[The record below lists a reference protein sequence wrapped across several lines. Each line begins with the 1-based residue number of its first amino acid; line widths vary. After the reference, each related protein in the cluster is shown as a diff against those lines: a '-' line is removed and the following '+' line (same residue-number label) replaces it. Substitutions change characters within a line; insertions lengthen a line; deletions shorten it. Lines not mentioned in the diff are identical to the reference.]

1 MAVTTTSVRQFQHN
15 SILDNAFGREPDFFS
30 AVLNTVNALVVVLDR
45 GGRIIHFNQA
55 CEKISGYPLDEVKGK
70 CPWDFLLLPE
80 EREPVKAAILELHDK
95 HFHEYEN
102 HWVTRDGD
110 LRLISWSNTVLLS
123 KDGTVEYIIATGVDI
138 TECRQARAT
147 LRESKRRFKAIFDL
161 TFEFVCLL
169 APDGTLLEAN
179 QTALNFGGLTRS
191 HIVNRPFWE
200 ARWWTISPQTQDFL
214 KSAVAEAARGK
225 FVRYEVDLPGANDRI
240 VTVDFSLKP
249 ILDGAGRVVHLI
261 AEGRDI
267 TERKQMEAK
276 LQKSHQ
282 HIATILESITD
293 AFVSLDRQ
301 WRFTYL
307 NPEAE
312 RLYKHSR
319 DELIGKV
326 IWDTFPHVVG
336 KVFDHQY
343 RRAVAE
349 QVAVHFE
356 AYSETVKKWIE
367 VHAYPSQEGLSLYI
381 RDISERKEAE
391 RALKDLASRVE
402 HEAKKLDDIIS
413 TSSDYVFLF
422 DRTGKC
428 TYTSIDEITAL
439 GITRSEIV
447 GKTFAEL
454 RHASKTIELFA
465 KRFKEVL
472 ATAQPVKGKTRFPTD
487 NGIRHFEYTLS
498 PVRHPDGSV
507 DSVVATFRDITE
519 RKKTEEILRKS
530 EELYRSLVE
539 ALPDSVILTDLDGT
553 IVMTNQQAAASHG
566 YKDAGDLKGENVFN
580 FMVAEERERTLE
592 KMRKTLETGNIR
604 NVQYTLLRPDGTCFP
619 AELNASLVLNSAGQP
634 KGYIGIIRDVTERKK
649 TELEMARLD
658 RLNLVGEMAAGIAH
672 EIRNPMTAARGFIQL
687 LGEREECKPFKGYFS
702 LITEE
707 LDRAN
712 LIITGFLSLA
722 KHNLLQLR
730 RQNLNSIVENLLPL
744 VRADAATR
752 DLYVHTVLNKIP
764 DLLLDEKEIRQLVLN
779 LCRNALEVMSPGDV
793 LTLRTYVNGQEIV
806 LAVQDQG
813 TGIEPEVLAKLG
825 TPFFTTKEQGTG
837 LGLAV
842 CFCIAH
848 RHNATV
854 NVKTGPTG
862 STFLVR
868 FSNNSQS

>member
-1 MAVTTTSVRQFQHN
+1 
-15 SILDNAFGREPDFFS
+15 
-30 AVLNTVNALVVVLDR
+30 
-45 GGRIIHFNQA
+45 
-55 CEKISGYPLDEVKGK
+55 
-70 CPWDFLLLPE
+70 
-80 EREPVKAAILELHDK
+80 
-95 HFHEYEN
+95 
-102 HWVTRDGD
+102 
-110 LRLISWSNTVLLS
+110 
-123 KDGTVEYIIATGVDI
+123 
-138 TECRQARAT
+138 
-147 LRESKRRFKAIFDL
+147 
-161 TFEFVCLL
+161 
-169 APDGTLLEAN
+169 
-179 QTALNFGGLTRS
+179 
-191 HIVNRPFWE
+191 
-200 ARWWTISPQTQDFL
+200 
-214 KSAVAEAARGK
+214 
-225 FVRYEVDLPGANDRI
+225 
-240 VTVDFSLKP
+240 
-249 ILDGAGRVVHLI
+249 
-261 AEGRDI
+261 
-267 TERKQMEAK
+267 
-276 LQKSHQ
+276 
-282 HIATILESITD
+282 
-293 AFVSLDRQ
+293 
-301 WRFTYL
+301 
-307 NPEAE
+307 
-312 RLYKHSR
+312 
-319 DELIGKV
+319 
-326 IWDTFPHVVG
+326 
-336 KVFDHQY
+336 
-343 RRAVAE
+343 
-349 QVAVHFE
+349 
-356 AYSETVKKWIE
+356 
-367 VHAYPSQEGLSLYI
+367 
-381 RDISERKEAE
+381 
-391 RALKDLASRVE
+391 
-402 HEAKKLDDIIS
+402 
-413 TSSDYVFLF
+413 
-422 DRTGKC
+422 
-428 TYTSIDEITAL
+428 
-439 GITRSEIV
+439 
-447 GKTFAEL
+447 
-454 RHASKTIELFA
+454 
-465 KRFKEVL
+465 
-472 ATAQPVKGKTRFPTD
+472 
-487 NGIRHFEYTLS
+487 
-498 PVRHPDGSV
+498 
-507 DSVVATFRDITE
+507 
-519 RKKTEEILRKS
+519 
-530 EELYRSLVE
+530 
-539 ALPDSVILTDLDGT
+539 
-553 IVMTNQQAAASHG
+553 
-566 YKDAGDLKGENVFN
+566 
-580 FMVAEERERTLE
+580 MVAEERERTLE